1 MTGCSTTPHSATRG
15 PEPQVTEPDDRP
27 GSDDPEDPSE
37 LMRLIGRTV
46 PRSPH
51 ADTPQPPDEPAS
63 PEDQGADPAD
73 PGDREAPSG
82 PEDGENARPDDEP
95 DDRDAPS
102 RPVGGENV
110 HADSGSG
117 GPGDRDA
124 RCGPGDGEN
133 APVDSEPDGLGGRE
147 ARIGPRDGVNVPVDS
162 GPGGSGDR
170 EARSGPEH
178 GENVPVDGEP
188 VDLDDWE
195 ARIGPR
201 DGENVRVDV
210 GPGAPGNREAH
221 SDPGAGK
228 NVPLEPELGARGTRS
243 RPGDDANVRIDDE
256 PAADDPAAA
265 DEPAVDEPADPDA
278 LADDT
283 ELEHT
288 LEALLLVVDSPIDEA
303 SLATTL
309 NQTSSRVRQT
319 LNRMSLAYTADAR
332 GIDLRRAGE
341 GWRFYTRDRYAPYVE
356 KLLLDGQRARLTRA
370 ALETLA
376 VVAYR
381 QPVTR
386 ARVSAVRGV
395 NCDGVLRTLLTRGLV
410 EEAGTEEQTGGTLF
424 RTTELFLE
432 RLGLSTVAELPPLAP
447 LLPDIDAID
456 DLES

>member
-1 MTGCSTTPHSATRG
+1 M
-15 PEPQVTEPDDRP
+15 TEPDDRP

-51 ADTPQPPDEPAS
+51 ASTSDEPTA
-63 PEDQGADPAD
+63 
-73 PGDREAPSG
+73 GD
-82 PEDGENARPDDEP
+82 
-95 DDRDAPS
+95 
-102 RPVGGENV
+102 
-110 HADSGSG
+110 DSGSG
-117 GPGDRDA
+117 PEPGPQYGS
-124 RCGPGDGEN
+124 GPPE
-133 APVDSEPDGLGGRE
+133 PESESESEPE
-147 ARIGPRDGVNVPVDS
+147 SPAPESETPAPEPWSVPRP
-162 GPGGSGDR
+162 
-170 EARSGPEH
+170 AF
-178 GENVPVDGEP
+178 
-188 VDLDDWE
+188 
-195 ARIGPR
+195 
-201 DGENVRVDV
+201 
-210 GPGAPGNREAH
+210 
-221 SDPGAGK
+221 
-228 NVPLEPELGARGTRS
+228 EPE
-243 RPGDDANVRIDDE
+243 PEDE
-256 PAADDPAAA
+256 PGPASNGRV
-265 DEPAVDEPADPDA
+265 PAEPADESEDPDTEDPDTEDPDAGDPDAPDREA

-283 ELEHT
+283 ELELA

-303 SLATTL
+303 SLATAL
-309 NQTSSRVRQT
+309 DQPAGRIRRT
-319 LNRMSLAYTADAR
+319 LNRMSLAYTADRR

-432 RLGLSTVAELPPLAP
+432 RLGLSSVQELPPLAP